1 MKIIIF
7 GKTGQV
13 GQEMINLLSNSSIP
27 HLAIGREDVDHNDEI
42 SINDII
48 TDYKPSIII
57 NAAAYTKVDEAE
69 SNQEEAFAVNT
80 SLPEILAKIG
90 SKKNIFL
97 VHYSTDYIFSGQS
110 KFPIKEI
117 EIPSPLNFYGKTKL
131 EGERKIINNHNK
143 YMILRTSWVYSRYS
157 NNFLKKIIMLLKE
170 SNSLNIVNDQ
180 FGVPTS
186 AEFLSAITLILLK
199 KYINKVGIYN
209 VVPNGKASW
218 YEFAKVILDCLYKEN
233 IITDKKFIKAVP
245 TSYYKT
251 IAKRPLYSVLCN
263 AKLHSIINYDIHDW
277 KIYVRKVMSEL
288 KQ

>member
-13 GQEMINLLSNSSIP
+13 GQEVINLLSCNSIP
-27 HLAIGREDVDHNDEI
+27 LLAIGREDVDHNDES

-69 SNQEEAFAVNT
+69 SNQEEAFIINT
-80 SLPEILAKIG
+80 ALPEILAKIG
-90 SKKNIFL
+90 FKKNIYL
-97 VHYSTDYIFSGQS
+97 VHYSTDYIFNGQS
-110 KFPIKEI
+110 ESPIKETD
-117 EIPSPLNFYGKTKL
+117 IPSPLNFYGKSKL

-170 SNSLNIVNDQ
+170 NKSLNIVNDQ

-186 AEFLSAITLILLK
+186 TKFLSDVTLLLLT
-199 KYINKVGIYN
+199 KYINKTGIYN

-233 IITDKKFIKAVP
+233 IIDDNKLIKAVP

-251 IAKRPLYSVLCN
+251 RAKRPLYSVLCN
-263 AKLHSIINYDIHDW
+263 SKLLSTINYDIHDW
-277 KIYVRKVMSEL
+277 KFYVRKVISEL
-288 KQ
+288 K

>member
-13 GQEMINLLSNSSIP
+13 GQEVINLLSCNSIP
-27 HLAIGREDVDHNDEI
+27 LLAIGREDVDHNDES

-69 SNQEEAFAVNT
+69 SNQEEAFIINT
-80 SLPEILAKIG
+80 ALPEILAKIG
-90 SKKNIFL
+90 FKKNIYL
-97 VHYSTDYIFSGQS
+97 VHYSTDYIFNGQS
-110 KFPIKEI
+110 ESPIKETD
-117 EIPSPLNFYGKTKL
+117 IPSPLNFYGKSKL

-170 SNSLNIVNDQ
+170 NKSLNIVNDQ

-186 AEFLSAITLILLK
+186 TKFLSDVTLLLLT
-199 KYINKVGIYN
+199 KYINKTGIYN

-233 IITDKKFIKAVP
+233 IIDDNKLIKAVP

-251 IAKRPLYSVLCN
+251 TAKRPLYSVLCN
-263 AKLHSIINYDIHDW
+263 SKLLSTINYDIHDW
-277 KIYVRKVMSEL
+277 KFYVRKVISEL
-288 KQ
+288 K

>member
-13 GQEMINLLSNSSIP
+13 GQEVINLLSCNSIP
-27 HLAIGREDVDHNDEI
+27 LLAIGREDVDHNDES

-69 SNQEEAFAVNT
+69 SNQEEAFIINT

-90 SKKNIFL
+90 FKKNIYL
-97 VHYSTDYIFSGQS
+97 VHYSTDYIFNGQS
-110 KFPIKEI
+110 ESPIKETD
-117 EIPSPLNFYGKTKL
+117 IPSPLNFYGKSKL

-170 SNSLNIVNDQ
+170 NKSLNIVNDQ

-186 AEFLSAITLILLK
+186 TKFLSDVTLLLLT
-199 KYINKVGIYN
+199 KYINKTGIYN

-233 IITDKKFIKAVP
+233 IIDDNKLIKAVP

-251 IAKRPLYSVLCN
+251 TAKRPLYSVLCN
-263 AKLHSIINYDIHDW
+263 SKLLSTINYDIHDW
-277 KIYVRKVMSEL
+277 KFYVRKVISEL
-288 KQ
+288 K

>member
-13 GQEMINLLSNSSIP
+13 GQEVINLLSCNSIP
-27 HLAIGREDVDHNDEI
+27 LLAIGREDVDHNDES

-69 SNQEEAFAVNT
+69 SNQEEAFIINT
-80 SLPEILAKIG
+80 ALPEILAKIG
-90 SKKNIFL
+90 FKKNIYL
-97 VHYSTDYIFSGQS
+97 VHYSTDYIFNGQS
-110 KFPIKEI
+110 ESPIKET
-117 EIPSPLNFYGKTKL
+117 EIPSPLNFYGKSKL

-157 NNFLKKIIMLLKE
+157 NNFLKKIIMLLRENK
-170 SNSLNIVNDQ
+170 SLNIVNDQ

-186 AEFLSAITLILLK
+186 TKFLSDVTLLLLT
-199 KYINKVGIYN
+199 KYINKTGIYN

-233 IITDKKFIKAVP
+233 IIDDNKLIKAVP

-251 IAKRPLYSVLCN
+251 RAKRPLYSVLCN
-263 AKLHSIINYDIHDW
+263 SKLLSTINYDIHDW
-277 KIYVRKVMSEL
+277 KFYVRKVISEL
-288 KQ
+288 K

>member
-1 MKIIIF
+1 MKIVIF

-13 GQEMINLLSNSSIP
+13 GQEMINILLNSRIP
-27 HLAIGREDVDHNDEI
+27 HLAIGRDDVDHNDEI

-69 SNQEEAFAVNT
+69 SNQEEAFAINT

-110 KFPIKEI
+110 KSPIKEM

-143 YMILRTSWVYSRYS
+143 YMILRASWVYSKYC
-157 NNFLKKIIMLLKE
+157 NNFLTKIITLLKE

-186 AEFLSAITLILLK
+186 AEFLSEITLLLLK
-199 KYINKVGIYN
+199 KYINKAGIYN

-218 YEFAKVILDCLYKEN
+218 YEFAKIIRDCVYKEK
-233 IITDKKFIKAVP
+233 IIHDEKFIKAVP
-245 TSYYKT
+245 TSFYKT
-251 IAKRPLYSVLCN
+251 KAKRPSYSVLCN
-263 AKLHSIINYDIHDW
+263 AKLSSIIDYDIHDW
-277 KIYVRKVMSEL
+277 KIYVHKLISEL
-288 KQ
+288 K

>member
-13 GQEMINLLSNSSIP
+13 GQEVINLLSCNNIP
-27 HLAIGREDVDHNDEI
+27 LLAIGREDVDHNDES

-69 SNQEEAFAVNT
+69 SNQEEALIINT

-90 SKKNIFL
+90 FKKNIYL
-97 VHYSTDYIFSGQS
+97 VHYSTDYIFNGQS
-110 KFPIKEI
+110 ESPIKET
-117 EIPSPLNFYGKTKL
+117 ELPSPLNFYGKSKL

-170 SNSLNIVNDQ
+170 NESLNIVNDQ

-186 AEFLSAITLILLK
+186 TKFLSDVTLLLLT
-199 KYINKVGIYN
+199 KYINKTGIYN

-233 IITDKKFIKAVP
+233 IIDDNKLIKAVP

-251 IAKRPLYSVLCN
+251 TAKRPLYSVLCN
-263 AKLHSIINYDIHDW
+263 SKLLSTINYDIHDW
-277 KIYVRKVMSEL
+277 KFYVHKVISEL
-288 KQ
+288 K

>member
-13 GQEMINLLSNSSIP
+13 GQEVINLLSCNSIP
-27 HLAIGREDVDHNDEI
+27 LLAIGREDVDHNDES

-69 SNQEEAFAVNT
+69 SNQEEAFIINT
-80 SLPEILAKIG
+80 ALPEILAKIG
-90 SKKNIFL
+90 FKKNIYL
-97 VHYSTDYIFSGQS
+97 VHYSTDYIFNGQS
-110 KFPIKEI
+110 ESPIKET
-117 EIPSPLNFYGKTKL
+117 EIPSPLNFYGKSKL

-157 NNFLKKIIMLLKE
+157 NNFLKKIIMLLRENK
-170 SNSLNIVNDQ
+170 SLNIVNDQ

-186 AEFLSAITLILLK
+186 TKFLSDVTLLLLT
-199 KYINKVGIYN
+199 KYINKTGIYN

-233 IITDKKFIKAVP
+233 IIDDNKLIKAVP

-251 IAKRPLYSVLCN
+251 RAKRPLYSVLCN
-263 AKLHSIINYDIHDW
+263 SKLLSTINYDIHDW
-277 KIYVRKVMSEL
+277 EFYVSKVISEL
-288 KQ
+288 K

>member
-13 GQEMINLLSNSSIP
+13 GQEVINLLSCNSIP
-27 HLAIGREDVDHNDEI
+27 LLAIGREDVDHNDES

-69 SNQEEAFAVNT
+69 SNQEEAFIINT

-90 SKKNIFL
+90 FKKNIYL
-97 VHYSTDYIFSGQS
+97 VHYSTDYIFNGQS
-110 KFPIKEI
+110 ESPIKETD
-117 EIPSPLNFYGKTKL
+117 IPSPLNFYGKSKL

-170 SNSLNIVNDQ
+170 NKSLNIVNDQ

-186 AEFLSAITLILLK
+186 TKFLSDVTLLLLT
-199 KYINKVGIYN
+199 KYINKTGIYN

-233 IITDKKFIKAVP
+233 IIDDNKLIKAVP

-251 IAKRPLYSVLCN
+251 TAKRPLYSVLCN
-263 AKLHSIINYDIHDW
+263 SKLLSTINYDIHDW
-277 KIYVRKVMSEL
+277 EFYVSKVISEL
-288 KQ
+288 K

>member
-13 GQEMINLLSNSSIP
+13 GQEVINLLSCNSIP
-27 HLAIGREDVDHNDEI
+27 LLAIGREDVDHNDES

-69 SNQEEAFAVNT
+69 SNQEEAFIINT
-80 SLPEILAKIG
+80 ALPEILAKIG
-90 SKKNIFL
+90 FKKNIYL
-97 VHYSTDYIFSGQS
+97 VHYSTDYIFNGQS
-110 KFPIKEI
+110 ESPIKETD
-117 EIPSPLNFYGKTKL
+117 IPSPLNFYGKSKL

-170 SNSLNIVNDQ
+170 NKSLNIVNDQ

-186 AEFLSAITLILLK
+186 TKFLSDVTLLLLT
-199 KYINKVGIYN
+199 KYINKTGIYN

-233 IITDKKFIKAVP
+233 IIDDNKLIKAVP

-251 IAKRPLYSVLCN
+251 TAKRPLYSVLCN
-263 AKLHSIINYDIHDW
+263 SKLLSTINYDIHDW
-277 KIYVRKVMSEL
+277 EFYVSKVISEL
-288 KQ
+288 K

>member
-13 GQEMINLLSNSSIP
+13 GQEVINLLSCNSIP
-27 HLAIGREDVDHNDEI
+27 LLAIGREDVDHNDES

-69 SNQEEAFAVNT
+69 SNQEEAFIINT

-90 SKKNIFL
+90 FKKNIYL
-97 VHYSTDYIFSGQS
+97 VHYSTDYIFNGQS
-110 KFPIKEI
+110 ESPIKET
-117 EIPSPLNFYGKTKL
+117 EIPSPLNFYGKSKL

-157 NNFLKKIIMLLKE
+157 NNFLKKIIMLLRENK
-170 SNSLNIVNDQ
+170 SLNIVNDQ

-186 AEFLSAITLILLK
+186 TKFLSDVTLLLLT
-199 KYINKVGIYN
+199 KYINKTGIYN

-233 IITDKKFIKAVP
+233 IIDDNKLIKAVP

-251 IAKRPLYSVLCN
+251 TAKRPLYSVLCN
-263 AKLHSIINYDIHDW
+263 SKLLSTINYDIHDW
-277 KIYVRKVMSEL
+277 KFYVRKVISEL
-288 KQ
+288 K

>member
-13 GQEMINLLSNSSIP
+13 GQEVINLLSCNSIP
-27 HLAIGREDVDHNDEI
+27 FLAIGREDVDHNDES
-42 SINDII
+42 SINGII

-69 SNQEEAFAVNT
+69 NNQEEAIIINT

-90 SKKNIFL
+90 FKKNIYL
-97 VHYSTDYIFSGQS
+97 VHYSTDYIFNGQS
-110 KFPIKEI
+110 ESPIKET
-117 EIPSPLNFYGKTKL
+117 EIPSPLNFYGKSKL
-131 EGERKIINNHNK
+131 EGERKIINNHNN
-143 YMILRTSWVYSRYS
+143 YMILRTSWVYSKYS

-170 SNSLNIVNDQ
+170 NKSLNIVNDQ

-186 AEFLSAITLILLK
+186 TKFLSDVTLLLLT
-199 KYINKVGIYN
+199 KYINKTGIYN

-233 IITDKKFIKAVP
+233 IINDNKIIKAVP

-251 IAKRPLYSVLCN
+251 TAIRPLYSVLCN
-263 AKLHSIINYDIHDW
+263 SKLLSTINYDIHDW
-277 KIYVRKVMSEL
+277 KVYVRKVISEL
-288 KQ
+288 K

>member
-13 GQEMINLLSNSSIP
+13 GQEVINLLSCNSIP
-27 HLAIGREDVDHNDEI
+27 LLAIGREDVDHNDES

-69 SNQEEAFAVNT
+69 SNQEEAFIINT
-80 SLPEILAKIG
+80 ALPEILAKIG
-90 SKKNIFL
+90 FKKNIYL
-97 VHYSTDYIFSGQS
+97 VHYSTDYIFNGQS
-110 KFPIKEI
+110 ESPIKETD
-117 EIPSPLNFYGKTKL
+117 IPSPLNFYGKSKL

-157 NNFLKKIIMLLKE
+157 NNFLKKIIMLLRENK
-170 SNSLNIVNDQ
+170 SLNIVNDQ

-186 AEFLSAITLILLK
+186 TKFLSDVTLLLLT
-199 KYINKVGIYN
+199 KYINKTGIYN

-233 IITDKKFIKAVP
+233 IIDDNKLIKAVP

-251 IAKRPLYSVLCN
+251 TAKRPLYSVLCN
-263 AKLHSIINYDIHDW
+263 SKLLSTINYDIHDW
-277 KIYVRKVMSEL
+277 EFYVSKVISEL
-288 KQ
+288 K

>member
-13 GQEMINLLSNSSIP
+13 GQEVINLLSCNSIP
-27 HLAIGREDVDHNDEI
+27 LLAIGREDVDHNDES

-69 SNQEEAFAVNT
+69 SNQEEAFIINT
-80 SLPEILAKIG
+80 ALPEILAKIG
-90 SKKNIFL
+90 FKKNIYL
-97 VHYSTDYIFSGQS
+97 VHYSTDYIFNGQS
-110 KFPIKEI
+110 ESPIKET
-117 EIPSPLNFYGKTKL
+117 EIPSPLNFYGKSKL

-157 NNFLKKIIMLLKE
+157 NNFLKKIIMLLRENK
-170 SNSLNIVNDQ
+170 SLNIVNDQ

-186 AEFLSAITLILLK
+186 TKFLSDVTLLLLT
-199 KYINKVGIYN
+199 KYINKTGIYN

-233 IITDKKFIKAVP
+233 IIDDNKLIKAVP

-251 IAKRPLYSVLCN
+251 TAKRPLYSVLCN
-263 AKLHSIINYDIHDW
+263 SKLLSTINYDIHDW
-277 KIYVRKVMSEL
+277 EFYVSKVISEL
-288 KQ
+288 K